1 LKEFISQVLE
11 FKQPQ
16 IWQFIK
22 NNYRT
27 RIETSICKMPL
38 LDLAIL
44 EFQVKKGT
52 RQSYPNSLPDSVKL
66 LILHPT
72 VTIISGEVTINI
84 ISG

>member
-1 LKEFISQVLE
+1 
-11 FKQPQ
+11 
-16 IWQFIK
+16 
-22 NNYRT
+22 
-27 RIETSICKMPL
+27 MPL